1 MGEVIVMV
9 DYGLIGKQIKK
20 HRLHAD
26 LTQEVLAEKCNL
38 TTEYLSKIENGKVH
52 PTIDTL
58 ANICELLDFDMSEL
72 FSGVIVGL
80 TNYRTEDIVLY
91 YQKCSPK
98 IKPVALD
105 LVKKLS
111 EIE

>member
-1 MGEVIVMV
+1 MDEVIVMV
-9 DYGLIGKQIKK
+9 DYGLIGKQIKM
-20 HRLHAD
+20 HRLQAD

-38 TTEYLSKIENGKVH
+38 TIEYLSKIENGKVH

-58 ANICELLDFDMSEL
+58 ANICELLAFDMSEL

-80 TNYRTEDIVLY
+80 VNYRNEDIVNY
-91 YQKCSPK
+91 YQKCSPE
-98 IKPVALD
+98 IKPIAID
-105 LVKKLS
+105 LIKKLS